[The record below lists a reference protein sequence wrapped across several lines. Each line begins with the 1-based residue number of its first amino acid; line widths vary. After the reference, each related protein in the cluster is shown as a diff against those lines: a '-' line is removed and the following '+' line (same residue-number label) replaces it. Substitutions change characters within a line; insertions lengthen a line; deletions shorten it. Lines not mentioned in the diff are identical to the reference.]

1 MSLSAAEVWD
11 RLLNRARQE
20 LSETTFRTWLEPT
33 EALALDGTTIVVG
46 APDQFAADWTDSKH
60 SQLLAR
66 QFATAVRCSGSR
78 LTGTVTTLTPS

>member
-33 EALALDGTTIVVG
+33 EALALDGDTIVVG
-46 APDQFAADWTDSKH
+46 APDQFAADWNDSKH
-60 SQLLAR
+60 PWSRRRPAPPASAR
-66 QFATAVRCSGSR
+66 VTDRMSG
-78 LTGTVTTLTPS
+78 